1 LVFDQSSRLFAS
13 NQSEQ
18 IAATVPGGE
27 LLPRSANSE
36 FRHMRSTLFA
46 AMVVLVGGVIAGA
59 VAADS
64 PNDQPGEAK
73 PSAARLKGMKE
84 ALAEIEKGHL
94 RQKEFALPAP
104 AWFGEYLKMLRE
116 KCGVNWITVGMRSE
130 DPKDPRAEIDGYND
144 VMRVEIEHRFGKD
157 ILKTLRQQ
165 AESDFIKARGK
176 Q

>member
-1 LVFDQSSRLFAS
+1 MAGKRSRLANTEFMIMKTTLALAVLVF
-13 NQSEQ
+13 
-18 IAATVPGGE
+18 
-27 LLPRSANSE
+27 
-36 FRHMRSTLFA
+36 
-46 AMVVLVGGVIAGA
+46 VGGMIVGPL
-59 VAADS
+59 VADS

-116 KCGVNWITVGMRSE
+116 KCGVNWITVEMRSE

-157 ILKTLRQQ
+157 ILKTLRKQ